1 MRVLTT
7 MGNGDVSN
15 FHFTPVASSI
25 IGWKDSTDSS
35 TISRII
41 VYQESYKL
49 VILSVGITIYDYL
62 NSAIYKKI

>member
-15 FHFTPVASSI
+15 FHFTPVASSLVE
-25 IGWKDSTDSS
+25 WKDSADTSI
-35 TISRII
+35 ISRII

-62 NSAIYKKI
+62 NSEIYK

>member
-15 FHFTPVASSI
+15 FHFTPVASSLVA
-25 IGWKDSTDSS
+25 WKDSADTS

-41 VYQESYKL
+41 VYQESNKL

-62 NSAIYKKI
+62 NSAIFK